1 MEIMR
6 YSITKRNRT
15 ICRRILSVLVLW
27 MMAVAMPSVAMAQA
41 ATSDDGEKT
50 QDRRITTA
58 REAFTYLDIPAL
70 ELLKRTTRLD
80 MLDYLDAD
88 SIYKATNAMG
98 GLSWIE
104 KCTPDYM
111 KVQLTPVSTLELK
124 LLQTKKDGVV
134 TMAVYTVG
142 DESQAEDSQIT
153 FTDEKLHPIDASKF
167 FRAPKLEEFFDIPK
181 GSQTTMKEIKEM
193 IPFPTVAYSASPE
206 SNDLTARLTVEK
218 FMNLDDWNIVKLFLK
233 PSIQVRLKGLK

>member
-1 MEIMR
+1 MR
-6 YSITKRNRT
+6 YSIIRRNE
-15 ICRRILSVLVLW
+15 SVCLRVMSVVALLLLV
-27 MMAVAMPSVAMAQA
+27 VTMPSMASAQTA
-41 ATSDDGEKT
+41 EPEEQQTR
-50 QDRRITTA
+50 DRRITTA

-70 ELLKRTTRLD
+70 DLLKRTTRLD

-88 SIYKATNAMG
+88 SVYKASNAMG

-104 KCTPDYM
+104 KCTPDYI

-124 LLQTKKDGVV
+124 MLPTKKDGLV

-142 DESQAEDSQIT
+142 DESQSEDSQIT
-153 FTDEKLHPIDASKF
+153 FTDEKLHPLDASKF
-167 FRAPKLEEFFDIPK
+167 FKAPELKEFFDIPK
-181 GSQTTMKEIKEM
+181 GSLTSMKEIKEM
-193 IPFPTVAYSASPE
+193 IPFPTVAYSASPD

-233 PSIQVRLKGLK
+233 PSISVKLKGLK